1 MWSPEIVPH
10 PQKLKYKTV
19 VGGEVLQETGTSDMI
34 WSVKQL
40 IAHLSKGTTVRR
52 GTVIMTGTPSG
63 VGFFRKRFLK
73 DGDIVFVEVEGLGGI
88 ANKMVLRDR
97 SYLKFCNS

>member
-1 MWSPEIVPH
+1 VPD

-40 IAHLSKGTTVRR
+40 IAHLSKSTTVRR

-88 ANKMVLRDR
+88 ANKMVFER
-97 SYLKFCNS
+97 